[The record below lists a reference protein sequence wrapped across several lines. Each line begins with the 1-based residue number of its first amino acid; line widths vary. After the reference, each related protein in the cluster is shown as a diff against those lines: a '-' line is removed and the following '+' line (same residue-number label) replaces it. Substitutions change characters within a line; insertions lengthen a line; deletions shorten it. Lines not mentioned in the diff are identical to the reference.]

1 MLRNYLKVAWRSLKK
16 DRQSSFLNL
25 VGLSTGLA
33 CALFIYLWV
42 TDELQVDKFNEK
54 DSQVFRV
61 MENRLRTGDIW
72 TSPTSSGPM
81 AAAMKADLPE
91 VLYAVTERPAEDFTL
106 TVGEKGEKNV
116 RANGKYSGKDCFNI
130 FSYGLVQGSPDQ
142 VLADKNSI
150 ILSEPLAL
158 KLFNTTSNIIG
169 KTVELQHK
177 EQYTVSGV
185 FKAVPANA
193 TEQFEFVLQVDRL
206 FTEKEWLKSWSNTGC
221 VTRILLKEGTDVE
234 QFNRKL
240 AGFVKAKTNGEIKHR
255 TPFIKLYSEDY
266 LYGTYENGVV
276 TGGRITYV
284 KMFIIIAIFILII
297 ASINFMNLS
306 TAKAARR
313 MKEIGIK
320 KVAGAS
326 RGSLMLQYMGE
337 SVMLT
342 CMALALAVLMVALL
356 LPSFNTITGKQLMLT
371 FDPKLAVSFLLIALL
386 TGLLAGSYPA
396 LYLSGFKP
404 ITVLKGKLVNSAGE
418 LWIRK
423 GLVVFQFTI
432 SAVLVVSVMV
442 VYQQIMFVQNKNLG
456 YKKDNVITFAREGK
470 LASEDHLD
478 AFLAQVK
485 NVPGVENATYIAHNM
500 AGHNSGTSGLRW
512 PGRDPEDRTEF
523 ENVAVSYGMLETMG
537 FEMKAGRPFS
547 RDFALDSNAI
557 IFNEAG
563 IKYMGMKDP
572 LGQKVELWGETR
584 HIIGIVKDFHF
595 ESLHENVKPLF
606 FRLNPG
612 ATDWAAI
619 KIQAGREKE
628 TIAGLEKL
636 YRQFNPGF
644 LLNYKFLDEDFQRMY
659 VAEKRISIL
668 SRYFAGLAILIS
680 CLGLFGL
687 AAYTAQRR
695 QKEIGVRKI
704 VGASTGNVV
713 MLLSR
718 DFFKLVLIAVLI
730 AFPLA
735 WWATSQ
741 WLQGFA
747 YHITPGID
755 TFLFAGVAMLLIT
768 CVTISYQAIR
778 AALANPAISLRTE

>member
-1 MLRNYLKVAWRSLKK
+1 MLKNYLKVAWRSLKK
-16 DRQSSFLNL
+16 DRQSSLLNL

-54 DSQVFRV
+54 DSQIFRV
-61 MENRLRTGDIW
+61 MENRIRTGDIW
-72 TSPTSSGPM
+72 TSPTTSGPM
-81 AAAMKADLPE
+81 AEAMKADLPE
-91 VLYAVTERPAEDFTL
+91 VLYAVTERPAEDVTL
-106 TVGEKGEKNV
+106 TVGEKNV
-116 RANGKYSGKDCFNI
+116 KADGKYSGKDVFHI
-130 FSYGLVQGSPDQ
+130 FSYGLMQGSADK
-142 VLADKNSI
+142 VLADKSSI
-150 ILSEPLAL
+150 VLSEPLAL
-158 KLFNTTSNIIG
+158 KLFNTASDIIG

-185 FKAVPANA
+185 FKAMPANA
-193 TEQFEFVLQVDRL
+193 TEPFEFILPVDKL
-206 FTEKEWLKSWSNTGC
+206 FGEKEWLKSWGNTGC
-221 VTRILLKEGTDVE
+221 VTRILLKDGTDVD

-240 AGFVKAKTNGEIKHR
+240 AGFVKAKSNGEIKHR
-255 TPFIKLYSEDY
+255 TPFLKRYSEDY

-337 SVMLT
+337 SVMLA
-342 CMALALAVLMVALL
+342 CIALAIAVLMVALL
-356 LPSFNTITGKQLMLT
+356 LPSFNTLTGKQLMLT
-371 FDPKLAVSFLLIALL
+371 FEPKLAISFLLIALL

-404 ITVLKGKLVNSAGE
+404 IAVLKGRLVNSAGE

-442 VYQQIMFVQNKNLG
+442 VYQQIKFVQNKSLG
-456 YKKDNVITFAREGK
+456 YRKDNVLTFMREGK
-470 LASEDHLD
+470 IASEDHLD

-485 NVPGVENATYIAHNM
+485 ALPGVESATYIAHNM
-500 AGHNSGTSGLRW
+500 AGHNSGTSGLKW

-523 ENVAVSYGMLETMG
+523 ENVAVSYNMLETMG
-537 FEMKAGRPFS
+537 FEMKAGRTFS
-547 RDFALDSNAI
+547 REFALDSNAI
-557 IFNEAG
+557 IFNEAA
-563 IKYMGMKDP
+563 IKYMGMKEP
-572 LGQKVELWGETR
+572 LGKTVELWGETR
-584 HIIGIVKDFHF
+584 HIIGVVKNFHF
-595 ESLHENVKPLF
+595 ESLHEDLKPLF
-606 FRLNPG
+606 FRLNPD
-612 ATDWAAI
+612 ATYMAAVRL
-619 KIQAGREKE
+619 QAGREKE

-636 YRQFNPGF
+636 YHQFNPGF
-644 LLNYKFLDEDFQRMY
+644 SLNYKFLDEDYQRMY

-704 VGASTGNVV
+704 VGASTSNVV

-735 WWATSQ
+735 WWATGQ
-741 WLQGFA
+741 WLKDFA

-755 TFLFAGVAMLLIT
+755 TFLIAGMAMLLIT
-768 CVTISYQAIR
+768 CLTISYQAIR
-778 AALANPAISLRTE
+778 AALANPVVSLRTE